1 MTHFREIEDRDVEA
15 VVALWQACGLTRAW
29 NDPYK
34 DIAFAR
40 AGHESTV
47 MVHEFDGRI
56 IATVMAGQDGHRG
69 MLYYVAVD
77 PAHRGQG
84 LGRQAVRA
92 AERWL
97 ADHGVRKVNLLVR
110 AENSAVK
117 GFYESLGYEVNPVLC
132 MARKIEG

>member
-47 MVHEFDGRI
+47 LVHEFDGHI
-56 IATVMAGQDGHRG
+56 IATVMAS
-69 MLYYVAVD
+69 
-77 PAHRGQG
+77 
-84 LGRQAVRA
+84 GRSTCWCAPRIPPSRA
-92 AERWL
+92 STNR
-97 ADHGVRKVNLLVR
+97 
-110 AENSAVK
+110 SAT
-117 GFYESLGYEVNPVLC
+117 
-132 MARKIEG
+132 R